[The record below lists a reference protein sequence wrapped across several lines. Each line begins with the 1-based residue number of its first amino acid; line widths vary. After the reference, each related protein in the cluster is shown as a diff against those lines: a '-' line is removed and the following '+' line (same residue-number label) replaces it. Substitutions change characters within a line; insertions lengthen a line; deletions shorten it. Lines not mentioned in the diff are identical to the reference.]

1 MRRSESFTSGLLI
14 GGDKSWADLGHS
26 CTHCSVSFSTQSN
39 PATAMNVDCDLWS
52 LPAAETES
60 FGCMSSGFASL
71 SLPPHRHLPRRTGEP
86 RGTVNGRWFLW
97 DPYQKLTDS
106 VECSPRHAW
115 WEGFW
120 TQGGAVAQVAE
131 IRMSLLHPR
140 LRRCST

>member
-1 MRRSESFTSGLLI
+1 MTSGLLI
-14 GGDKSWADLGHS
+14 GGDVSWADLGHS

-60 FGCMSSGFASL
+60 FWCASSRFAS
-71 SLPPHRHLPRRTGEP
+71 SPLPRRTGEP

-106 VECSPRHAW
+106 VECSPRRA
-115 WEGFW
+115 GV
-120 TQGGAVAQVAE
+120 GG
-131 IRMSLLHPR
+131 LLDTRGRCRSDGRDRDESPAP
-140 LRRCST
+140 RRCST